1 MLKGPS
7 VGRTGTDPRKTAYA
21 YMQGLQRE
29 REKLCRKWDRK
40 AFDVFSPDKYIA
52 RHNAA
57 S

>member
-7 VGRTGTDPRKTAYA
+7 VGRTGTDPRRTAFA

-40 AFDVFSPDKYIA
+40 AFDAFSPDRYIA